1 VSTTI
6 LVVEDDD
13 LMGSSL
19 CRALNSSGYSATHVF
34 TLAEARN
41 SFSKEKP
48 DLVLLDLSLPDGDGL
63 DFCSELQRIDP
74 SVPVIML
81 TARVEEIDIVVGLS
95 VGAVDY
101 VTKPFQLAVLI
112 ARVEAHLRTA
122 AIRSEPHEDSNPN
135 VHLFCF
141 DVELDAESRRVMV
154 DGTEVELRAR
164 EFDLLERLMRD
175 AGKVVRRDTLIAD
188 VWDENWFGSTKTL
201 DVHIAHLRRKLG
213 EDAGSSSSRISS
225 IRGIGYRFE
234 VDSPKELT

>member
-6 LVVEDDD
+6 LVVEDDE

-19 CRALNSSGYSATHVF
+19 CRALNASGYDATHAL
-34 TLAEARN
+34 TIGAARN
-41 SFSKEKP
+41 LFAQKKP
-48 DLVLLDLSLPDGDGL
+48 SIVLLDLSLSDGDGL
-63 DFCSELQRIDP
+63 NFCSELQRTDP
-74 SVPVIML
+74 SVPIIML
-81 TARVEEIDIVVGLS
+81 TARAEEVDVVVGLS

-112 ARVEAHLRTA
+112 ARIEAHLRTA
-122 AIRSEPHEDSNPN
+122 AIHLGPTPPHSN
-135 VHLFCF
+135 VHIRFQN
-141 DVELDAESRRVMV
+141 VEIDTDARRVV
-154 DGTEVELRAR
+154 VNGDEVELRAR

-188 VWDENWFGSTKTL
+188 VWDEHWFGSTKTL

-213 EDAGSSSSRISS
+213 KDARGATRISS

-234 VDSPKELT
+234 VDAPEEVS